1 MVISGLRGPFSLH
14 SGTRCLAFGSS
25 VTCGLELK
33 AILMC
38 CFVMTEI
45 LNELS
50 TDLAGHSL
58 LAWPVV
64 IFRIIGALILSSLI
78 GFERES
84 KDHAAGLRTHM
95 LVGLAASCYC
105 LLALDLVGRD
115 FGDQVRLDPI
125 RMIEAVTGGVA
136 FLAAGLIVFTRGEV
150 KGLTTGA
157 SLWLAAAIGTAA
169 GLGVW
174 LIAVL
179 ATGLALFIVGVL
191 KSLEKRTE

>member
-1 MVISGLRGPFSLH
+1 MIDALSHEFS
-14 SGTRCLAFGSS
+14 
-25 VTCGLELK
+25 
-33 AILMC
+33 
-38 CFVMTEI
+38 
-45 LNELS
+45 
-50 TDLAGHSL
+50 GHSSL
-58 LAWPVV
+58 PWPVLM
-64 IFRIIGALILSSLI
+64 FRIIGAVVLTSVI

-84 KDHAAGLRTHM
+84 NDQAAGLRTHM
-95 LVGLAASCYC
+95 LVGLSSACYC
-105 LLALDLVGRD
+105 LLALDLVGQD
-115 FGDQVRLDPI
+115 FGDNVRLDPI

-179 ATGLALFIVGVL
+179 ATALAIFIIGLL
-191 KSLEKRTE
+191 KSIERF

>member
-1 MVISGLRGPFSLH
+1 MD
-14 SGTRCLAFGSS
+14 
-25 VTCGLELK
+25 
-33 AILMC
+33 
-38 CFVMTEI
+38 I

-50 TDLAGHSL
+50 AEIAGHSML
-58 LAWPVV
+58 SWPVV
-64 IFRIIGALILSSLI
+64 FFRVAGAVILSSLI
-78 GFERES
+78 GYERERR
-84 KDHAAGLRTHM
+84 DHAAGLRTHM

-115 FGDQVRLDPI
+115 FDDDVRLDPL

-174 LIAVL
+174 LVAVL
-179 ATGLALFIVGVL
+179 ATALALFIVGVL
-191 KSLEKRTE
+191 KSLEKRVD

>member
-1 MVISGLRGPFSLH
+1 MLG
-14 SGTRCLAFGSS
+14 FGSP
-25 VTCGLELK
+25 VTCGAEPEARL
-33 AILMC
+33 AGC
-38 CFVMTEI
+38 CFMTEI
-45 LNELS
+45 LNALS
-50 TDLAGHSL
+50 NEIAGHSM

-64 IFRIIGALILSSLI
+64 VFRIVGALILSSLI
-78 GFERES
+78 GFERER

-95 LVGLAASCYC
+95 MVGLAASCYC
-105 LLALDLVGRD
+105 LLALDLVGRE
-115 FGDQVRLDPI
+115 FGDNVRLDPI

-157 SLWLAAAIGTAA
+157 SLWLVAAIGTAA

-179 ATGLALFIVGVL
+179 ATILALFIVGVL
-191 KSLEKRTE
+191 KSLEKQAS

>member
-1 MVISGLRGPFSLH
+1 MTDILSAL
-14 SGTRCLAFGSS
+14 SS
-25 VTCGLELK
+25 E
-33 AILMC
+33 
-38 CFVMTEI
+38 F
-45 LNELS
+45 
-50 TDLAGHSL
+50 AGHSSL
-58 LAWPVV
+58 PWPVV
-64 IFRIIGALILSSLI
+64 LVRILGALLLSALI

-115 FGDQVRLDPI
+115 FGDDVRLDPI

-157 SLWLAAAIGTAA
+157 SLWLVAAIGTAA

-174 LIAVL
+174 LIALV
-179 ATGLALFIVGVL
+179 ATGFSLFIVSALVVVENRM
-191 KSLEKRTE
+191 KKE

>member
-1 MVISGLRGPFSLH
+1 
-14 SGTRCLAFGSS
+14 
-25 VTCGLELK
+25 
-33 AILMC
+33 
-38 CFVMTEI
+38 
-45 LNELS
+45 
-50 TDLAGHSL
+50 
-58 LAWPVV
+58 
-64 IFRIIGALILSSLI
+64 
-78 GFERES
+78 
-84 KDHAAGLRTHM
+84 M

-150 KGLTTGA
+150 KGLTTGG
-157 SLWLAAAIGTAA
+157 SLWLVAAIGTAA

-179 ATGLALFIVGVL
+179 ATVLALFIVGVL
-191 KSLEKRTE
+191 KSLERSAE

>member
-1 MVISGLRGPFSLH
+1 M
-14 SGTRCLAFGSS
+14 A
-25 VTCGLELK
+25 
-33 AILMC
+33 
-38 CFVMTEI
+38 EI

-50 TDLAGHSL
+50 TEIAGHSL

-64 IFRIIGALILSSLI
+64 VFRIIGAVILSSLI

-115 FGDQVRLDPI
+115 FGDNVRLDPI

-157 SLWLAAAIGTAA
+157 SLWLVAAIGTAA

-174 LIAVL
+174 LIALL